1 MFLRSLV
8 PGKQEQSVTSKQ
20 VINRVLLQ
28 HRVYYYEF
36 IRRASE
42 RCDPELQSLGKKA
55 APLGQG
61 KEVLGWKPVFLQS
74 SVGLHG

>member
-1 MFLRSLV
+1 M

-42 RCDPELQSLGKKA
+42 RCDPKLQSPKKT

-61 KEVLGWKPVFLQS
+61 ERVFGLGAVLHQS